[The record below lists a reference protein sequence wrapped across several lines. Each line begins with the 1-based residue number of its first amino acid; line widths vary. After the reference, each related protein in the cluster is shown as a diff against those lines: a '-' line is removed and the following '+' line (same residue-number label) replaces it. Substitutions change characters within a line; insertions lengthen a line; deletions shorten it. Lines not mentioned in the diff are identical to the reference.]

1 MLLDH
6 WDLELTGDRIRLTP
20 FTEADQEPY
29 GILALGEETYRDFV
43 ESAAALGKPTAV
55 LKKRDGDEVHIIRPL
70 DRDAFLGWVVLQK
83 DEEGKPDIGI
93 HLVPEIRYQGY
104 GPEAVRLY
112 LNWLYKT
119 EGTGRVYARISADN
133 VPSQRAFE
141 KLGAVLIRIGSY
153 GEHLRLL
160 KELHGE
166 DAEDLH
172 PVMFRYYFI
181 DLPVGGK

>member
-1 MLLDH
+1 MLFDH
-6 WDLELTGDRIRLTP
+6 WDLVLTGERIRLTP

-55 LKKRDGDEVHIIRPL
+55 LKKRDGDEVHIIRSL
-70 DRDAFLGWVVLQK
+70 DSDAFQGWVVLQK

-133 VPSQRAFE
+133 VPSQRAFA
-141 KLGAVLIRIGSY
+141 KLGAVLIRTGPY
-153 GEHLRLL
+153 EEHLSLL

-172 PVMFRYYFI
+172 PVMFRYYYI
-181 DLPVGGK
+181 DLPVEG